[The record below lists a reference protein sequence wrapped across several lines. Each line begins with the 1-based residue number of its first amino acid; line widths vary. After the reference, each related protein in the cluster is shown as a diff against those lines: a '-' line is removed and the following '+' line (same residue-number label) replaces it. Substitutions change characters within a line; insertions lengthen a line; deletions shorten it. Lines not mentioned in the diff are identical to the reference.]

1 MRKGSYSEE
10 LVKHEAGWIV
20 NRRQV
25 QDLSRAIHVV
35 HKETVRRVA
44 HSSTPRS
51 LARFVWKRCD
61 IEFCKCR
68 FTRILEHCELK
79 LQHQV
84 VTDSR
89 NAHYLR
95 WYTVQKR
102 QVLD

>member
-20 NRRQV
+20 NRHQA
-25 QDLSRAIHVV
+25 QDLSRAIHVL
-35 HKETVRRVA
+35 HEEAVRRV
-44 HSSTPRS
+44 
-51 LARFVWKRCD
+51 
-61 IEFCKCR
+61 
-68 FTRILEHCELK
+68 CELE

-89 NAHYLR
+89 NAHFLR
-95 WYTVQKR
+95 WYTGQKR